1 MRSIAWHVTQAPILA
16 GVTEELENNFL
27 EVRNLTKY
35 YPLRRGPF
43 SRVSGILKAVDGV
56 SFSIQQGRTF
66 GLVGESG
73 CGKTT
78 LARCVI
84 RLIEPTS
91 GEIHVGGEN
100 ILDLSPKQ
108 MRSRRRQMQMI
119 FQDPYG
125 SLNPRMTIEKIIEEP
140 LVIHKTGNHD
150 NRTAQVAQLLNMVG
164 LDPAQ
169 KHRYPH
175 EFSGGQRQ
183 RIGIARALALRP
195 DLIVADEP
203 VSALDVSVQ
212 AQILNLLKDLQE
224 KLRLTFL
231 FIAHDLSIV
240 QHFSDQIG
248 VMYLGKIVELA
259 SSTEIFQQP
268 LHPYTKLLLNS
279 VPVPDPAARRKKEI
293 LKGEVPSPVDLPHGC
308 RFHPRCPVAVKQCQT
323 EEPALRE
330 ITPDH
335 WVACHVAESAK

>member
-1 MRSIAWHVTQAPILA
+1 MN
-16 GVTEELENNFL
+16 ELENNLL
-27 EVRNLTKY
+27 EIRNLTKH
-35 YPLRRGPF
+35 YPVRRGLF

-56 SFSIQQGRTF
+56 SFSIERGKTF

-84 RLIEPTS
+84 RLIEPTA
-91 GEIHVGGEN
+91 GEIQVRGEN
-100 ILDLSPKQ
+100 ILNLTPSE

-125 SLNPRMTIEKIIEEP
+125 SLNPRMTVEKIIEEP
-140 LVIHKTGNHD
+140 LVIHKIGNRE
-150 NRTAQVAQLLNMVG
+150 NRASQVAQLLNMVG
-164 LDPAQ
+164 LDPAHKQ
-169 KHRYPH
+169 RYPH

-195 DLIVADEP
+195 DLIIADEP

-279 VPVPDPAARRKKEI
+279 VPIPDPSARRKKEI
-293 LKGEVPSPVDLPHGC
+293 LKGEVPSPVDLPQGC
-308 RFHPRCPVAVKQCQT
+308 RFHPRCPVAVTQCKT
-323 EEPALRE
+323 EEPKLRE
-330 ITPDH
+330 IHPGH
-335 WVACHVAESAK
+335 RVACHVAESA

>member
-1 MRSIAWHVTQAPILA
+1 VNELQNNIL
-16 GVTEELENNFL
+16 EI
-27 EVRNLTKY
+27 RNLTKH
-35 YPLRRGPF
+35 YPVRRGLF

-56 SFSIQQGRTF
+56 SFSIERGKTF

-84 RLIEPTS
+84 RLIEPTA
-91 GEIHVGGEN
+91 GEIQIGGEN
-100 ILDLSPKQ
+100 ILNLSPRE

-125 SLNPRMTIEKIIEEP
+125 SLNPRMTVEKIIEEP
-140 LVIHKTGNHD
+140 LVIHKIGNRQ
-150 NRTAQVAQLLNMVG
+150 NRASQVAQLLEMVG
-164 LDPAQ
+164 LDPAH
-169 KHRYPH
+169 KRRYPH

-279 VPVPDPAARRKKEI
+279 VPIPDPSARREKEI
-293 LKGEVPSPVDLPHGC
+293 LKGEVPSPVDLPQGC
-308 RFHPRCPVAVKQCQT
+308 RFHPRCPVAVTQCKT

-330 ITPDH
+330 IHPGH
-335 WVACHVAESAK
+335 WVACHVAESA